1 MLPARLPKRPKRE
14 SRWRS
19 QAHLSFIRSF
29 ACASCGSQTN
39 IEAAHVRINS
49 GAGMGTKPDDWRAVP
64 LCGGQEGCHAHQHRV
79 GEITFWNQYKRAHG
93 QTVEQLIDELCAA
106 SPKRREIADIRKER
120 ERA

>member
-19 QAHLSFIRSF
+19 PAHLTFVRGF

-49 GAGMGTKPDDWRAVP
+49 GAGVGTKPDDWRAVP
-64 LCGGQEGCHAHQHRV
+64 LCGGQEGCHAYQHRV
-79 GEITFWNQYKRAHG
+79 GEVTFWNQYKRAHG

-120 ERA
+120 ERV